1 MGVRAVSCEVVREA
15 ICASFKE
22 VSCVGLKA
30 STWLSFKADTWVG
43 VSELS
48 WVEERAWSCSG
59 FKAVMWA
66 VLSERSW
73 LGLSNWNCSTVRLAT
88 CVGFKPEKVAVEM
101 ACNCAGVSCDICL
114 LLMTVKLALLKAA
127 VRVVLAALTGE
138 AVAKVVVE
146 AVGTLFLDLSK
157 ASEVRMFN
165 CSSDIAA
172 NCSTLNI
179 AN

>member
-1 MGVRAVSCEVVREA
+1 MRAVSCEVVRDA

-22 VSCVGLKA
+22 VSCAGLKA
-30 STWLSFKADTWVG
+30 STWLSFKAETWVG

-114 LLMTVKLALLKAA
+114 LLMTVKLALLKAV
-127 VRVVLAALTGE
+127 VRAALAAPAGD
-138 AVAKVVVE
+138 AVDKVVVE
-146 AVGTLFLDLSK
+146 AVGRLLVDFSK

-165 CSSDIAA
+165 CSGVIEA
-172 NCSTLNI
+172 N
-179 AN
+179 

>member
-1 MGVRAVSCEVVREA
+1 M
-15 ICASFKE
+15 
-22 VSCVGLKA
+22 
-30 STWLSFKADTWVG
+30 T
-43 VSELS
+43 
-48 WVEERAWSCSG
+48 
-59 FKAVMWA
+59 WA

-88 CVGFKPEKVAVEM
+88 WVGFKPEKVAVEM

-127 VRVVLAALTGE
+127 VRAVLAALAGE
-138 AVAKVVVE
+138 AGAKAVVVRDE
-146 AVGTLFLDLSK
+146 VLLVDLLM

-165 CSSDIAA
+165 CSDVIAP
-172 NCSTLNI
+172 NCSTLNC